1 MYIYI
6 CVLLLNYSVPSTYQ
20 YSVYIQN
27 HPDAPRIMIE
37 IVIFLVR
44 NGKLQYYWHKLHRIC
59 WWNSRICKVKAM
71 KLTIR
76 KQFGSPYKQNP
87 TQTTLP
93 IFLLLAST
101 PWYARFGTAARV
113 AGSNEK
119 HTQGHSHTHGLS
131 TGFMRIRT
139 KGFEHLISDR
149 IEGNMTTSFLRKH
162 VFHTWRG
169 GFFEV

>member
-6 CVLLLNYSVPSTYQ
+6 YMCLLLLNYSVPSTYQ

-37 IVIFLVR
+37 IVIFQVR
-44 NGKLQYYWHKLHRIC
+44 NGETPILVTQITSNLLMELENLQSKSNEANNSEAIWITLQAKPDSNHASYW
-59 WWNSRICKVKAM
+59 
-71 KLTIR
+71 
-76 KQFGSPYKQNP
+76 
-87 TQTTLP
+87 LP
-93 IFLLLAST
+93 PRVCPFA
-101 PWYARFGTAARV
+101 TATRV

-149 IEGNMTTSFLRKH
+149 I
-162 VFHTWRG
+162 WRG
-169 GFFEV
+169 IWRLFF